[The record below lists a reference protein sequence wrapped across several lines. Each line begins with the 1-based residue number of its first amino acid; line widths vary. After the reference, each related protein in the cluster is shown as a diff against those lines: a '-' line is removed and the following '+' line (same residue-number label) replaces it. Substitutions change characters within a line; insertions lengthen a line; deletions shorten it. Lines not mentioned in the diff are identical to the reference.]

1 MNLELKLI
9 RLSGTCRVGDCPAAY
24 LSNRNTVVVQGPV
37 VDDAVGLRLGEGER
51 AVELPMETLREAV
64 RALGW

>member
-1 MNLELKLI
+1 MNPQLKLTRI
-9 RLSGTCRVGDCPAAY
+9 SGNCRAGDCPAAY

-37 VDDAVGLRLGEGER
+37 VHAAEGLRLGEDER
-51 AVELPMETLREAV
+51 AVELPMETLKEAV